1 MGKVINYITDSK
13 GNLSSRRKLSSVE
26 IHDTLTRNSVF
37 RDFQVRKKKTRFG
50 REYITS
56 HLGNCMVIIL

>member
-37 RDFQVRKKKTRFG
+37 RDFLV
-50 REYITS
+50 
-56 HLGNCMVIIL
+56 